1 MVPSSSYVTH
11 RLITLTQADPLVLPV
26 DLLSP
31 SLPLRTLVD
40 AYVSAQASA
49 QGVPTLCCA
58 LYERN
63 AGEGTGKE
71 REKDGP
77 PRLLAGFVPID
88 TATAKAAAGQALV
101 LLEDEPDA
109 AVDVSLRNSLLA
121 RHPHL
126 RLSTGL
132 LDAHAYILNRR
143 QVLPLL
149 EARRELTSL
158 REHVV
163 PLLAKA
169 SWMKGFAE
177 KAGLG
182 ALASDDDDDENAAE
196 GQARRGDD
204 VVDLETL
211 ARQGSQTLR
220 HESIKRSTT
229 LSAPAADGK
238 VRCYA
243 VVTKLGGGAR
253 GSTAPG
259 ADPSAVADVDPET
272 GLPRFVARAN
282 TIPTFLECNRWV
294 SER

>member
-1 MVPSSSYVTH
+1 M
-11 RLITLTQADPLVLPV
+11 LPV

-31 SLPLRTLVD
+31 SLPLRTLID

-77 PRLLAGFVPID
+77 PRLLAGFVPTD

-109 AVDVSLRNSLLA
+109 TMDVSLRNSLLA

-177 KAGLG
+177 KAGIG
-182 ALASDDDDDENAAE
+182 ALASDDDDDDENAAE

-229 LSAPAADGK
+229 LLAPAAEGK

-294 SER
+294 SERASER